1 VGLLINFNV
10 KVLKDGIRRVVNDF
24 PDSPRAGADSA
35 VNKYHI
41 FMSFPPK
48 YSISKVVGI
57 LKAVSAREILK
68 GVSESEEG
76 VMGAV
81 AVVLKIP
88 VPEGRGFLLAGR
100 RLVIPRRRG
109 EALPLKATSSRDGG
123 WK

>member
-1 VGLLINFNV
+1 VRSR
-10 KVLKDGIRRVVNDF
+10 IRYR
-24 PDSPRAGADSA
+24 R
-35 VNKYHI
+35 
-41 FMSFPPK
+41 
-48 YSISKVVGI
+48 GI

-81 AVVLKIP
+81 AGVLKIP

-109 EALPLKATSSRDGG
+109 PAAEGYIFP
-123 WK
+123 